1 MLLHNTHP
9 YLLKTEMRQNKSK
22 DKSQS
27 AEQNYSDVLEIVEQL
42 AEILVRTDLSEVRI
56 RDNEFEVQ
64 VSRDRGN
71 PGGYEQV
78 ALRPAETNIAVGA
91 PQFPVEN
98 PDAESGSE
106 AQNGFISAPMPSRFY
121 RSPAPDEPPF
131 VKVGDIVARGEPVAV
146 LEVMKTYNPVEA
158 PFNCEILEVLAEDG
172 DAVEYSQPLFR
183 VKQIS

>member
-1 MLLHNTHP
+1 
-9 YLLKTEMRQNKSK
+9 MRQNKSK

-27 AEQNYSDVLEIVEQL
+27 AEQSYSDVLEIVEQL

-78 ALRPAETNIAVGA
+78 TLRPAEMNVAVGA
-91 PQFPVEN
+91 RQFSVEN
-98 PDAESGSE
+98 PDAEGGSE
-106 AQNGFISAPMPSRFY
+106 AQNEFISAPMPSRFY

-146 LEVMKTYNPVEA
+146 LEVMKTYNPVEV
-158 PFNCEILEVLAEDG
+158 PFNCEILEILAEDG